1 MPIVRIEDP
10 VNRPLGIRRE
20 AIETTYQC
28 LKRTFGV
35 SNEEL
40 QARYIHYSEEDF
52 RAPGDKPEYLQVN
65 ITVFK
70 GRTLETKR
78 RLYKEL
84 SNALAEL
91 LAIAPSSVLILLD
104 EHDAVNW
111 GMQGGIP
118 ASEIDFGYS
127 VNV

>member
-10 VNRPLGIRRE
+10 INRSTASRRE
-20 AIETTYQC
+20 VIETTYRC
-28 LKRTFGV
+28 LKRVFGV
-35 SNEEL
+35 NDEEL
-40 QARYIHYSEEDF
+40 QARYEHYRKEDF

-78 RLYKEL
+78 KLYKEL
-84 SNALAEL
+84 SNALAEM

-104 EHDAVNW
+104 EHDAENW

-118 ASEIDFGYS
+118 ASQIDFGYA